1 MNCYILAAGYG
12 SRLKPITNN
21 IPKCLVPINGIPL
34 LHHWLKILTH
44 DDVFE
49 KIYINTHYLSN
60 KVEEFIK
67 NYNWNSKV
75 ILRYEDKL
83 LGTAGSIKRD
93 IRELENDDAL
103 ILHAD
108 NLTFFH
114 LHDYLNFHKIRKS
127 NIEITMMTFKTYD
140 PESCGTVILSDSIV
154 IKFMEKDKQSS
165 SNIANGAVYILSR
178 NALLEIKK
186 LKEPVFDFSK
196 DIIPNFLN
204 RIQVYHNE
212 IYFRDIGSIESYNA
226 GIKEFKYIAKNY
238 NLDYFDEINKN

>member
-34 LHHWLKILTH
+34 LHHWLKILTN

-49 KIYINTHYLSN
+49 KIFINTHYLSN

-75 ILRYEDKL
+75 ILRYENNL
-83 LGTAGSIKRD
+83 LGTAGSIKKD
-93 IRELENDDAL
+93 IRELDNDDAL

-114 LHDYLNFHKIRKS
+114 LHDYINFHRNRKS
-127 NIEITMMTFKTYD
+127 NIEITMMTFKTNN
-140 PESCGTVILSDSIV
+140 PENCGTVILSDSIV
-154 IKFMEKDKQSS
+154 IKFNEKDKRSS
-165 SNIANGAVYILSR
+165 SNIANGAVYILSKK
-178 NALLEIKK
+178 ALSEIKK
-186 LKEPVFDFSK
+186 LKEPIYDFSI
-196 DIIPNFLN
+196 DIIPNFMN
-204 RIQVYHNE
+204 RIQVYHND
-212 IYFRDIGSIESYNA
+212 IYFRDIGNIESYKA
-226 GIKEFKYIAKNY
+226 GNDEFKFIAKHY
-238 NLDYFDEINKN
+238 NLDYFNENNKI